1 MPIPE
6 NVAGALVY
14 VTFIPAILFLLIEP
28 YKRSFFV
35 RFHCFQLLFLCVAVA
50 AMGIGFWIVADVMLL
65 IPFIRILV
73 FPLGMLLALA
83 AIALWGLL
91 VVKAYQG
98 IVFKLPIIGDR
109 AERQTEAW
117 AQTR

>member
-1 MPIPE
+1 
-6 NVAGALVY
+6 
-14 VTFIPAILFLLIEP
+14 
-28 YKRSFFV
+28 
-35 RFHCFQLLFLCVAVA
+35 
-50 AMGIGFWIVADVMLL
+50 MGIGFWIVADVMLL